1 MQKEMSMEPTISEDG
16 TVRFT
21 FNERITSESD
31 IHGDF
36 SLDTHLNDSDGRE
49 YGEIG

>member
-1 MQKEMSMEPTISEDG
+1 MEPTISEDG

-36 SLDTHLNDSDGRE
+36 SLDTHLNDSWA
-49 YGEIG
+49 EIG